1 MLKTALTICAILS
14 ASAAAANP
22 MDQIVSVQVIPGWV
36 TQSGSQMAGLR
47 ISLAPGWKTYWR
59 APGDAGIP
67 PIINFAGSDNVYATR
82 MQWPTPK
89 VFYEQG
95 MRSIGYYGDV
105 VIPVELTPKT
115 PGAPITISG
124 EMQIGVCE
132 EICVPAHLT
141 FEAAIPP
148 NGTREPAIVA
158 ALINRP
164 LTAAEAG
171 VTAATCTFAPSDQG
185 MTISAQVTVPATGG
199 QEAVAIETGD
209 PAIWV
214 SEPQVSRSGG
224 SITASALMIHAE
236 GASFALNRQDIRITV
251 LGSDHAVD
259 VRGCS
264 AD

>member
-1 MLKTALTICAILS
+1 
-14 ASAAAANP
+14 
-22 MDQIVSVQVIPGWV
+22 MDHIVSVAVIPGWEM
-36 TQSGSQMAGLR
+36 TGGSQMAALH

-67 PIINFAGSDNVYATR
+67 PVINFAGSDNVVATR
-82 MQWPTPK
+82 IKWPAPK
-89 VFYEQG
+89 VFYEDG

-105 VIPVELTPKT
+105 VIPVELTPSA
-115 PGAPITISG
+115 PGAPITLSG

-141 FEAAIPP
+141 FAAAIPP
-148 NGTREPAIVA
+148 DGARSPAIVA

-171 VTAATCTFAPSDQG
+171 VSAATCTFAPHDQG
-185 MTISAQVTVPATGG
+185 ITVSASLTLPSAG
-199 QEAVAIETGD
+199 QTEDVVIEAGD

-214 SEPQVSRSGG
+214 SEPDVQRSGDQ
-224 SITASALMIHAE
+224 ITASAVMIHAGGE
-236 GASFALNRQDIRITV
+236 GFALNRADMRFTV

-259 VRGCS
+259 VQGCT
-264 AD
+264 AP